1 MTLKR
6 SLSQK
11 FKSTLEKTK
20 RIVSSSSLSSFDNH
34 SPSVSDSFSFNST
47 DFSTPLTSTST
58 TFNDATDFGGL
69 GIQYNKDSIS
79 LNRKS
84 SNLDPPTLLYSRKKR
99 SGTMSRSIPNR
110 KQSIDLIDT
119 STPTNITSSIPTPV
133 SQDDL
138 LSLSCRSN
146 YSFTQNDENFENDT
160 GGLIILPSGP
170 NDDDDI
176 DDDDNNNNHNNNNN
190 NHNNNNNNHN
200 NNNNNHNN
208 NNNNHNNNN
217 NNHNNNNNNHN
228 NNISGKLNNTNSND
242 NNKTTIEG
250 SHDILLSAFLS
261 HSAELEKNSSYLDSQ
276 SQDRPSILI
285 PSNYS
290 STTTSYTLNSFAENS
305 AKCNM
310 DLLESHEIIQDDVDS
325 IFTKSN
331 QIDHLDKDLD
341 TRKNDLLADQMAL
354 NILQNID
361 EEDVDELSKLK
372 EEISMI

>member
-84 SNLDPPTLLYSRKKR
+84 SSLDPPTLLYSRKKR

-119 STPTNITSSIPTPV
+119 STPTNITSSIPTPE

-138 LSLSCRSN
+138 LN
-146 YSFTQNDENFENDT
+146 
-160 GGLIILPSGP
+160 
-170 NDDDDI
+170 
-176 DDDDNNNNHNNNNN
+176 
-190 NHNNNNNNHN
+190 
-200 NNNNNHNN
+200 
-208 NNNNHNNNN
+208 
-217 NNHNNNNNNHN
+217 
-228 NNISGKLNNTNSND
+228 
-242 NNKTTIEG
+242 
-250 SHDILLSAFLS
+250 
-261 HSAELEKNSSYLDSQ
+261 SQ

>member
-1 MTLKR
+1 
-6 SLSQK
+6 
-11 FKSTLEKTK
+11 
-20 RIVSSSSLSSFDNH
+20 
-34 SPSVSDSFSFNST
+34 
-47 DFSTPLTSTST
+47 
-58 TFNDATDFGGL
+58 
-69 GIQYNKDSIS
+69 
-79 LNRKS
+79 
-84 SNLDPPTLLYSRKKR
+84 
-99 SGTMSRSIPNR
+99 MSRSIPNR

-119 STPTNITSSIPTPV
+119 STPTNITSSIPTPE

-146 YSFTQNDENFENDT
+146 CSFTQNDENFENDT

-190 NHNNNNNNHN
+190 NHNNN
-200 NNNNNHNN
+200 
-208 NNNNHNNNN
+208 
-217 NNHNNNNNNHN
+217 
-228 NNISGKLNNTNSND
+228 ISGKLNNTNSND
-242 NNKTTIEG
+242 NNKNTIEG
-250 SHDILLSAFLS
+250 SHDILLSASLS

>member
-190 NHNNNNNNHN
+190 NHNNN
-200 NNNNNHNN
+200 
-208 NNNNHNNNN
+208 
-217 NNHNNNNNNHN
+217 
-228 NNISGKLNNTNSND
+228 ISGKLNNTNSND